1 MGCGASTATSTA
13 RKEELWPTTVL
24 TVKPTRQ
31 DVDDGK
37 TQAEYSSES
46 PVSRAVSLAWLAE
59 FVKAH
64 AGTTHSWEVNKEF
77 MAEEDG
83 GGKDTSLIVTS
94 DNIEMH
100 RDKRRA
106 AEKLMSG
113 KPVPVQYR
121 EIPFEQM
128 YTTDIV
134 ECFVRSLARKEHM
147 SYAQAENLPVGAPTY
162 FISHA
167 WGSTFVDLV
176 ESVKGALAGAAQN
189 DTCGLTFS
197 PSTRTIRVAYLQP
210 GKSSTTAARSL
221 VR

>member
-1 MGCGASTATSTA
+1 
-13 RKEELWPTTVL
+13 
-24 TVKPTRQ
+24 
-31 DVDDGK
+31 
-37 TQAEYSSES
+37 
-46 PVSRAVSLAWLAE
+46 
-59 FVKAH
+59 
-64 AGTTHSWEVNKEF
+64 
-77 MAEEDG
+77 MAKEDG
-83 GGKDTSLIVTS
+83 GEKDTSLIVTS
-94 DNIEMH
+94 DNIETH
-100 RDKRRA
+100 RDKRRT
-106 AEKLMSG
+106 AEKTKSG
-113 KPVPVQYR
+113 KPVPVEYR
-121 EIPFEQM
+121 DIPFEQM